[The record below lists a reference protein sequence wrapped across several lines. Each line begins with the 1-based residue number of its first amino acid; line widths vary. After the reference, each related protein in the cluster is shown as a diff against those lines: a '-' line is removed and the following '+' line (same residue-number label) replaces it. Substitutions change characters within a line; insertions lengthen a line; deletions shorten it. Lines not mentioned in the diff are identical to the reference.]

1 MDESDW
7 ILNLNQSLENCN
19 WRSALFISQ
28 NILSEEPDNFDA
40 LFGKAIS
47 LYCMAKYPELEDWM
61 KSLPLEILRIP
72 QILNIRCLAL
82 QNQKQYSTIIS
93 LLGGDFLNQFVPHIL
108 QIEEVE
114 NIPSLNQI
122 RQNAIFCLSS
132 PTDMLAFPSD
142 FFVSRTGNKS
152 KKTVNEEDEESSLS
166 FLSDPLNPDSISE
179 TISHSMITHQPK
191 LLQKYT
197 KMCDKT
203 SRTDDLLLTACGC
216 YKYLLG
222 DGLQGKAYVMKAT
235 EENPDCE
242 IAWLSLIF
250 MLIESSEFELGYT
263 MINRVSRRF
272 PNSKS
277 VSLFA
282 ISLSLRSL
290 STQLAWPWILKE
302 EINCLFYR
310 HERAVALF
318 MDGEIAQSRA
328 IFERIINESAN
339 NHSKFSN
346 SKDDADSDIIGSA
359 HINLGH
365 CLRRLGKYSEAIDYY
380 QKSISYNANQPE
392 ALSSIGFTYLLMG
405 RTDDAVYWLNSC
417 LSINSVHPFATKI
430 LDAIFSA
437 KK

>member
-7 ILNLNQSLENCN
+7 ILNLNQSLDNCN
-19 WRSALFISQ
+19 WKSALFISQ
-28 NILSEEPDNFDA
+28 QILSKDPENFSA

-47 LYCMAKYPELEDWM
+47 LYSMAKYSELEDWM
-61 KSLPLEILRIP
+61 KSLPVEILRIP

-93 LLGGDFLNQFVPHIL
+93 LLGGDFLNQFVPHVM

-114 NIPSLNQI
+114 KIPSLNQI
-122 RQNAIFCLSS
+122 RQNSIFCLSS
-132 PTDMLAFPSD
+132 PADMTSFPSD
-142 FFVSRTGNKS
+142 FFTSRLNHKKS
-152 KKTVNEEDEESSLS
+152 KSTDNCNNELF
-166 FLSDPLNPDSISE
+166 FLTDPLNPDSISE
-179 TISHSMITHQPK
+179 TITHSLMTHQPK

-216 YKYLLG
+216 YKYLMG
-222 DGLQGKAYVMKAT
+222 EQLQGKAYVMKAT

-263 MINRVSRRF
+263 MINRVSGRF
-272 PNSKS
+272 PNSQS

-282 ISLSLRSL
+282 ISLSLKSR

-302 EINCLFYR
+302 EIDNIFYQ
-310 HERAVALF
+310 HEKAVALF
-318 MDGEIAQSRA
+318 MDGEIAQSKL
-328 IFERIINESAN
+328 IFQKIIDESQNKEGKPLNGVDDIN
-339 NHSKFSN
+339 N
-346 SKDDADSDIIGSA
+346 DIIGSA

-365 CLRRLGKYSEAIDYY
+365 CFRRLGKFTEAIDLY
-380 QKSISYNANQPE
+380 QKSISYNISKPE

-405 RTDDAVYWLNSC
+405 KTDDAVYWLNSC
-417 LSINSVHPFATKI
+417 LSINSAHPFATKI
-430 LDAIFSA
+430 LGSIFAS